1 MVEELGDMDWLCN
14 ALKIKRT
21 KARELIRCDA
31 IPYIRISPYIVRF
44 NKEEVMKFIK
54 SRKRQIL

>member
-1 MVEELGDMDWLCN
+1 MDNELGDVQWLCD
-14 ALKIKRT
+14 ALKIKRS

-31 IPYIRISPYIVRF
+31 IPFIRISPNIVRF

-54 SRKRQIL
+54 NKKRQIL